1 MFYSINRSGWQE
13 ECDKRSQQFV
23 CDNFLCQIHVLYA
36 ASLVC
41 PTFLTLQATANV
53 AGLQLGF
60 RLGLFIEATNAGL
73 IISLI
78 LEVWVVANH
87 AAKLF

>member
-1 MFYSINRSGWQE
+1 MSTTTPWT
-13 ECDKRSQQFV
+13 D
-23 CDNFLCQIHVLYA
+23 VLYLETVIPYLIYVLFVV
-36 ASLVC
+36 SLAC

-73 IISLI
+73 IISLV

>member
-41 PTFLTLQATANV
+41 PTFLTLETTANV

-60 RLGLFIEATNAGL
+60 RLGLLFEAKKAGL
-73 IISLI
+73 VLG
-78 LEVWVVANH
+78 
-87 AAKLF
+87 F